1 MPPVAVPTVSPRV
14 RGARRIAAA
23 LAAAGL
29 AFALAACAPDPVSQQ
44 YLEGG
49 NQGYISGEFA
59 VTEIGEADRGEPVE
73 WAGVTETGEAL
84 SSEDVA
90 GEVVVVNFWYA
101 QCDPCRA
108 EAADL
113 ESVWQE
119 YQADGVRF
127 VGINTR
133 DQADQAISFAEKH
146 GVTYPS
152 IIDVHDGA
160 VKLAFVAATP
170 VNATPVTLVLDR
182 EGRVAARIIG
192 QLESASILST
202 LVGETLEEGA

>member
-1 MPPVAVPTVSPRV
+1 VPFVPVLRVSPHV
-14 RGARRIAAA
+14 RGARRVVAG
-23 LAAAGL
+23 LAVAGL
-29 AFALAACAPDPVSQQ
+29 AFALAACAPDPVSEQ
-44 YLEGG
+44 YLNGA
-49 NQGYISGEFA
+49 NTGYVAGEFA
-59 VTEIGEADRGEPVE
+59 VTSIDEADRGEPVE
-73 WAGVTETGEAL
+73 WAGVTETGEPL
-84 SSEDVA
+84 SSDDTA
-90 GEVVVVNFWYA
+90 GEVTVVNFWYA

-119 YQADGVRF
+119 YQAEGVRF

-192 QLESASILST
+192 QLEGASILST
-202 LVGETLEEGA
+202 LVRETLEESA